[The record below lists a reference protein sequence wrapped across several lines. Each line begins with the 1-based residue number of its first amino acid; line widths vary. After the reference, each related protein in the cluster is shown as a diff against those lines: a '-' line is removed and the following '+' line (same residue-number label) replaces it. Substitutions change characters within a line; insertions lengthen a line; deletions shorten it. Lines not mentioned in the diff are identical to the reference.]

1 MLVLVFIFMAPTV
14 IDVDLRQPVV
24 DLPKVEHPIPMWK
37 ANREDAIVFV
47 VQRNGDLY
55 FGNQILPQVD
65 DVPFIITKA
74 VHNGAEKKKRR
85 SIFAQM
91 LMPSTP
97 ASMSYWRVFILQV
110 SKMLP
115 FWQTKGNR
123 FDRLGS
129 Q

>member
-74 VHNGAEKKKRR
+74 VHNGAEKKVYIRADAHAKYACVHELLESVHSAGIENVAFLADER
-85 SIFAQM
+85 
-91 LMPSTP
+91 
-97 ASMSYWRVFILQV
+97 
-110 SKMLP
+110 KP
-115 FWQTKGNR
+115 F
-123 FDRLGS
+123 
-129 Q
+129 